1 MISDLPI
8 LKRAIRLNFDSFF
21 LKIWQSKSVQNY
33 IELLNKEQLK
43 RSEDKKGVKL
53 SYKDAK
59 GNIRTGYSPLTEELS
74 KGRKKAGQPFNLF
87 DTGEFYKSIK
97 ASPELKG
104 VDIGADFI
112 KKSDLNDIDKIAL
125 ERMGESADTD
135 LEKKFG
141 KDIIGLS
148 NENIQKLR
156 EFIKPIIVLNLKK
169 EIGLL

>member
-8 LKRAIRLNFDSFF
+8 LKKAIRLNFDSFF

-53 SYKDAK
+53 SYEDAK
-59 GNIRTGYSPLTEELS
+59 GNVRTGYSPLTAKLS
-74 KGRKKAGQPFNLF
+74 KGRKKIGQPFNLF
-87 DTGEFYKSIK
+87 DTGDFYKSIK

-104 VDIGADFI
+104 VDIDADFI
-112 KKSDLNDIDKIAL
+112 K
-125 ERMGESADTD
+125 EDTN